1 MGQCAPLQINPCLE
15 LTVLGLPEAT
25 GKGLSKEIAH
35 LYWFGG
41 ELQTSMGLRLDF
53 LCDSVSPLK
62 KKSSEMVGK
71 PTWKMEALLK
81 LEGFDICSL
90 FWTETN

>member
-1 MGQCAPLQINPCLE
+1 MLLAQGLEGCLETQGLGLASMGQCAPLQINPCLE

-71 PTWKMEALLK
+71 PT
-81 LEGFDICSL
+81 
-90 FWTETN
+90 